1 MNIYLINGVKV
12 NLETYNDKYVSLV
25 AGNVDMTQSAKYV
38 KGVATHE
45 IVYIQQDMINE
56 VRGE

>member
-25 AGNVDMTQSAKYV
+25 ARNVDMMQSMKCV
-38 KGVATHE
+38 NGVATHE
-45 IVYIQQDMINE
+45 IVYRPQDMINE
-56 VRGE
+56 VRG